1 MSKTFFWLG
10 FPSEYF
16 FFVEKI
22 VEVLI
27 KKVLVEN
34 KIKNPS

>member
-1 MSKTFFWLG
+1 MSKTFLWLG

-16 FFVEKI
+16 FVVEKI

-27 KKVLVEN
+27 KKVLIQNEM
-34 KIKNPS
+34 KNPS